1 MTKKTLKTL
10 NMKKPIIDL
19 HCHPAMKPFGK
30 SFMRRLTTGQ
40 NNLNTDKDNSIW
52 HQQRPKLFRRVANVL
67 LSLTKWRQSDM
78 ETLVQGNNR
87 IIVASLYPLEKGMVV
102 YDDADDVKFAGRL
115 LRNLATG
122 IGMRRIRHLQRM
134 KDYYT
139 DLVAEYD
146 FYKQLHDK
154 RVIIDGKRMTYKM
167 IGKSSD
173 LVLDDENCVNVI
185 MSIEGAHV
193 LNCGLEKREGIPT
206 DRVEVL
212 SNLDTIKNWEFRPI
226 FIGIAHHFD
235 NGLCGFAESFS
246 GIVAKQMKQA
256 DDPDQGFSD
265 LGIEVVLKMLDNS
278 EGKRILPDIKHMNP
292 KSRYQYYDLLKDKF
306 PNENIPIVVS
316 HGALNGKL
324 RYKTHDY
331 VMKKGFNEKDI
342 NFFFDELILIEKSKG
357 IFGIQLDERR
367 IFDTKMKKK
376 ILKDARKNMTRF
388 GRRHLRQNSYFIWR
402 QIETIATYL
411 DNLSFNAWDIQ
422 ALGTDY
428 DGIINPLN
436 GWWTSKELK
445 ELDQYLIHHAKDFL
459 KTERGQNLKDFNK
472 LSAEEII
479 DKFMSTNA
487 LKFIKDNF

>member
-1 MTKKTLKTL
+1 
-10 NMKKPIIDL
+10 MKKPIVDL

-30 SFMRRLTTGQ
+30 SFMRRYITGE
-40 NNLNTDKDNSIW
+40 NNPNTAEENSIW

-78 ETLVQGNNR
+78 ETLIQGDNR
-87 IIVASLYPLEKGMVV
+87 VIVASLYPLEKGMVV
-102 YDDADDVKFAGRL
+102 HHDAEDIKFAGRL

-122 IGMRRIRHLQRM
+122 IGMRRIRHLQEM
-134 KDYYT
+134 KDYFT

-146 FYKQLHDK
+146 FYKQLH
-154 RVIIDGKRMTYKM
+154 GKTVTLNGKQKTYKM
-167 IGKSSD
+167 IGKSAD
-173 LVLDDENCVNVI
+173 LELEDENCVNVI

-193 LNCGLEKREGIPT
+193 FNCGLEKREGIKT
-206 DRVEVL
+206 DREEVL
-212 SNLDTIKNWEFRPI
+212 QNLQKVKNWEFRPL

-256 DDPDQGFSD
+256 DDPEQGFSE
-265 LGIEVVLKMLDNS
+265 LGIQVVMDLLDNS
-278 EGKRILPDIKHMNP
+278 DGKRILPDIKHMNP
-292 KSRYQYYDLLKDKF
+292 KSRYEYYDLLKKRF
-306 PNENIPIVVS
+306 PEENIPIVVS

-331 VMKKGFNEKDI
+331 VSKKGFNAKDI

-367 IFDTKMKKK
+367 IFDVKMKRD
-376 ILKDARKNMTRF
+376 ILKEAKKNMNNY
-388 GRRHLRQNSYFIWR
+388 GKRHLRHNSYFIWR
-402 QIETIATYL
+402 QIETIGVYL
-411 DNLSFNAWDIQ
+411 DNLGHNAWSIQ

-445 ELDQYLIHHAKDFL
+445 DLDQYLMHHALDFL
-459 KTERGQNLKDFNK
+459 SSDQAKSLKEFNK
-472 LSAEEII
+472 LSAEEIVE
-479 DKFMSTNA
+479 KVMSTNA
-487 LKFIKDNF
+487 LDFIKRNF